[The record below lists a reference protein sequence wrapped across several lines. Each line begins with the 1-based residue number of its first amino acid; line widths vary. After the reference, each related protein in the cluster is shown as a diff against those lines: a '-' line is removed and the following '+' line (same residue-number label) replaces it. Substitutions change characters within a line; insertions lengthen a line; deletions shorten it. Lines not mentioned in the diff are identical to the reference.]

1 MLCYLFNLRA
11 RWTRIRGGHCC
22 ASFEAWAGSVY
33 RVAPL
38 HRRTTSLAQVYIDGV
53 DVVGEISTLRGILTS
68 LGASSAPTT
77 ATPTPAPTTV
87 APTTAVPT
95 VAGVAS
101 SGDMR
106 IYHSTDPAV
115 LSTGTYP
122 VTTSVGGYLQI
133 DTNPGLTTMVDA
145 FPRLT
150 RVEQYLQIDSN
161 ANLDALGNA
170 FPVLVELGTDS
181 NGASLRVYNNAALQG
196 FGTAFASL
204 RRIPGTLYIQNN
216 PLLTDWEALRHLE
229 CHGGVYQNSPTSHCQ
244 NCPTW
249 LLAGAPRQ
257 AAMLK
262 RQHNR
267 HFDRP
272 TGSPG
277 DKIDCNPPHRPSRK
291 SQRGGLAPG
300 CTPKPATQH
309 HLLTKSRQGT
319 DTTRRRRRRRRRSSE
334 ELGWDAECADPDTMG
349 SGRAAAGRDL
359 NRGLPRRRARWNA
372 TGTVTWSARRS
383 QCTAPRSATASTSP
397 CTSTPRFGTR
407 AGRGRGRGRVERG
420 SSTTD
425 PLVIC
430 NGFTNSE

>member
-1 MLCYLFNLRA
+1 MYRA
-11 RWTRIRGGHCC
+11 
-22 ASFEAWAGSVY
+22 
-33 RVAPL
+33 APL

-77 ATPTPAPTTV
+77 ATPTPAPTTVAPTTATPTTAAPTTV

-150 RVEQYLQIDSN
+150 RVERYLQIDSN

-249 LLAGAPRQ
+249 LLAKPR
-257 AAMLK
+257 
-262 RQHNR
+262 
-267 HFDRP
+267 
-272 TGSPG
+272 
-277 DKIDCNPPHRPSRK
+277 C
-291 SQRGGLAPG
+291 
-300 CTPKPATQH
+300 
-309 HLLTKSRQGT
+309 
-319 DTTRRRRRRRRRSSE
+319 
-334 ELGWDAECADPDTMG
+334 
-349 SGRAAAGRDL
+349 
-359 NRGLPRRRARWNA
+359 
-372 TGTVTWSARRS
+372 
-383 QCTAPRSATASTSP
+383 
-397 CTSTPRFGTR
+397 
-407 AGRGRGRGRVERG
+407 
-420 SSTTD
+420 
-425 PLVIC
+425 
-430 NGFTNSE
+430 